1 MIRGLYISAAGL
13 FPRDTEQ
20 EIAANNLANLNTTGY
35 KKDAVHFKRLLDERL
50 SLDSLHGGESDVANS
65 EETLINFSQGELLP
79 TNVKTDF
86 AIDGDGFFTIQTPQG
101 ERYTRDGNFKLN
113 EENQL
118 VTSTGQ
124 LVLGESGPIQL
135 LPGDFQV
142 KANGDIYQNGSLVD
156 RFQIVTFP
164 KPLPLKKAGEN
175 LFELTVSTIRPEESE
190 KFVLQQGFLEG
201 SNVNAVSEMVRMIDI
216 SKAFEAGQKAIRAQD
231 ATLDKVIN
239 QTARY

>member
-13 FPRDTEQ
+13 FPRDMEQ
-20 EIAANNLANLNTTGY
+20 DVVANNLANVNTTGY

-50 SLDSLHGGESDVANS
+50 SLDSLHGGESEVASS
-65 EETLINFSQGELLP
+65 EETLVNFSQGELQP

-86 AIDGDGFFTIQTPQG
+86 AIDGDGFFVVQTPEG
-101 ERYTRDGNFKLN
+101 ERFTRDGNFKLN

-118 VTSTGQ
+118 ITCTGN
-124 LVLGESGPIQL
+124 LVLGEAGPIQL
-135 LPGDFQV
+135 LPGNFEV
-142 KANGDIYQNGSLVD
+142 KANGEIYQKGALID

-175 LFELTVSTIRPEESE
+175 LFELTMPGIQPQESE
-190 KFVLQQGFLEG
+190 RFILQQGFLEG
-201 SNVNAVSEMVRMIDI
+201 SNVNAISEMVRMIDI
-216 SKAFEAGQKAIRAQD
+216 SKNFEAGQKAIRAQD